1 MLIEKQSVGEKT
13 LYRVLSQPVPNTG
26 NYGSL
31 YIKASSFPSLVDEM
45 LHELRCNKCV
55 QRIRTLVSDK
65 IICREAERYK
75 TGIAIFWHEDGPT
88 HIVLPS
94 FPINEDKLAFGT
106 FNLPILHEILARQ
119 YVIGIIL
126 VTWGSYAV
134 GLFHGN
140 SLSVSKVGTGH
151 IHKEHKKG
159 GSSQKRFARR
169 TEEQRKDFLK
179 RVSIRIEERL
189 LDYIPD
195 YIFFGGNRL
204 IYNSLYKYSKFMQ
217 LHRNK
222 VSKRVL
228 NTKHANQ
235 EALEQS
241 FLQVKKSLLFTSS
254 DTMLYKQPDSML
266 LNPDDYSPLL

>member
-1 MLIEKQSVGEKT
+1 VLIEKQSVGEKT

-126 VTWGSYAV
+126 VGDHMPWDFFMGIAYQYQKWVQDIYIKNTRKVAV
-134 GLFHGN
+134 AKRGLP
-140 SLSVSKVGTGH
+140 
-151 IHKEHKKG
+151 
-159 GSSQKRFARR
+159 
-169 TEEQRKDFLK
+169 EEPKNREKIFLK
-179 RVSIRIEERL
+179 GS
-189 LDYIPD
+189 
-195 YIFFGGNRL
+195 
-204 IYNSLYKYSKFMQ
+204 
-217 LHRNK
+217 
-222 VSKRVL
+222 VL
-228 NTKHANQ
+228 
-235 EALEQS
+235 E
-241 FLQVKKSLLFTSS
+241 
-254 DTMLYKQPDSML
+254 
-266 LNPDDYSPLL
+266 